1 MVHYATNKGVKKM
14 PKEHRKF
21 ADDGWAIWVDGDDL
35 TTVYIN
41 DWLNPKGKSFIDLA
55 VRVRGVM
62 ASKKLNVYVPFLVN
76 NDEIEDVS
84 LLFNDKK
91 ILQATF
97 SASCIVEYKKN
108 EYTSE
113 IAYNGK
119 IVDIVHVSALG
130 YETTTLSDGT
140 LIKIDLEKL
149 RPYLDNDE
157 AYFIWRMPH
166 KSLDEIFAPR
176 KDINRTKE
184 RLKDLITTPII
195 AEKFGYSIRINEAR
209 LLPEEI
215 TKIGSFHR
223 QKLKKAVVT
232 ISVNE
237 SYELNDAGAYRIR
250 RLEENLYKDFLPKGY
265 KSKDVITYQWQQDR
279 ETNLKG
285 HFNFFYNVN
294 KNSVS
299 RASMFLY
306 LILLTVINVVGELIA
321 NLISKYIGL

>member
-1 MVHYATNKGVKKM
+1 M
-14 PKEHRKF
+14 PKKQRKF
-21 ADDGWAIWVDGDDL
+21 ADDGWAVWIDGDDVS
-35 TTVYIN
+35 TIYIN
-41 DWLNPKGKSFIDLA
+41 DWLNPKGKSYVDFA
-55 VRVRGVM
+55 VRIRGVM
-62 ASKKLNVYVPFLVN
+62 TSKLLSVYVPFLVKQE
-76 NDEIEDVS
+76 EIEDVS
-84 LLFNDKK
+84 SLFSDKN

-97 SASCIVEYKKN
+97 SASCIIEYKKN

-119 IVDIVHVSALG
+119 IIDIVHVSSLG
-130 YETTTLSDGT
+130 YETTPLSDGT
-140 LIKIDLEKL
+140 LIKVDLEKL

-176 KDINRTKE
+176 KDMNSFKE
-184 RLKDLITTPII
+184 RFVDLITTPIVT
-195 AEKFGYSIRINEAR
+195 EKFGYSIRINEAR

-215 TKIGSFHR
+215 TKIGVFHR

-232 ISVNE
+232 LSVNE
-237 SYELNDAGAYRIR
+237 SYEINDGSAYRIR

-265 KSKDVITYQWQQDR
+265 KSENVITYQWQQNR

-285 HFNFFYNVN
+285 HFNFYYNVS

-299 RASMFLY
+299 RGSMFMY
-306 LILLTVINVVGELIA
+306 LVLLTVIGVAGNVIA
-321 NLISKYIGL
+321 DVISGLIGL

>member
-1 MVHYATNKGVKKM
+1 M
-14 PKEHRKF
+14 PKKQRKF
-21 ADDGWAIWVDGDDL
+21 ADDGWAVWIDGDD
-35 TTVYIN
+35 VSPIYIT
-41 DWLNPKGKSFIDLA
+41 DWLNPKGKSYVDFA
-55 VRVRGVM
+55 VRIRGVKE
-62 ASKKLNVYVPFLVN
+62 SKNLNVYVPFDVPKE
-76 NDEIEDVS
+76 DIEDVS
-84 LLFNDKK
+84 LLFNDKN
-91 ILQATF
+91 ILQAIF
-97 SASCIVEYKKN
+97 SASCVIEYKKN
-108 EYTSE
+108 EHTSE

-119 IVDIVHVSALG
+119 TVDIVHIGELG
-130 YETTTLSDGT
+130 YETSILSEGT

-166 KSLDEIFAPR
+166 KSLDEVFAPR
-176 KDINRTKE
+176 KDMNSAME
-184 RLKDLITTPII
+184 RLKDLITTPIV

-215 TKIGSFHR
+215 TKIGAFHR

-232 ISVNE
+232 LSVNE

-265 KSKDVITYQWQQDR
+265 KSEDVITYQWQQNR

-285 HFNFFYNVN
+285 HFNFYYNVN

-299 RASMFLY
+299 RGSMFLY
-306 LILLTVINVVGELIA
+306 LVLLTIVGVVG
-321 NLISKYIGL
+321 NLISDLISSLLGL